1 MYIALG
7 KWCFRNPWRV
17 FAGWVALAVAAAL
30 IAGLAGPSWGAA
42 LSTPDSESDRAAD
55 VLNAHFGDFGSNING
70 SIVVKSSSGVDDPA
84 VRSTLTELFV
94 AVDGIDEVTVN
105 SPFDPGGRQF
115 VAQQGPFAGQ
125 IAVAEVQIS
134 RSFNLN
140 EAGGLGEHITELIDS
155 SGVREI
161 PGVQVELGGSW
172 LAGQEPPETEAI
184 GLAFA
189 VFVLIAAVGSVVAM
203 GVTVGTALIGVGI
216 GALTITILSNVF
228 TVPDIAPTLGVMIGL
243 GVGIDYALII
253 LNRYREWVRNGL
265 GPLDAVGAALDSAGR
280 SVLFAGAT
288 VVVSLLGLLLMGLP
302 FVAGLGLSA
311 AITVSIVMA
320 GSMTLLPAV
329 LGLMR
334 NRMATTRVRGILA
347 ASLVS
352 VALLGFGLGIRP
364 LLAALPAAAAV
375 LIAGT
380 VGGPRNPLRRIL
392 HQRQPKPL
400 RATAW
405 YRLSRVVQ
413 RRAWLFALGGT
424 AVLLLAAAPVFALR
438 LGFSDEG
445 NFPPDS
451 TTRKAYDLI
460 ADGFGPGANG
470 PLLIVAETSGNQ
482 DLLALLELT
491 DALNRTEGVV
501 AASPPFPSADGGAA
515 MIRVLPA
522 TGPQDAATET
532 LVHTLRDQVVPAA
545 MDGTGVDALV
555 GGTVAFQIDFSD
567 YLAGRMQIF
576 FGAVLGASFLLLMA
590 VFRSLVVPLKA
601 VIMNMLSI
609 GASYGVLVA
618 IFQWGWFGSILGIQP
633 APIEPFIP
641 MMLFAVL
648 FGLSMDYEVFLLS
661 RMKEEYERTGDP
673 VNSVADGLAA
683 TARVITA
690 AAAIMIVVFGSFVL
704 EEERVVKLFGL
715 GLATAIAID
724 ATLVR
729 MLIVPSTME
738 LLGARNWW
746 LPAWLDRIIPNL
758 RVEGELPDIR
768 LANDDDPE
776 PEHVEQP
783 ELGEEPEHAG

>member
-1 MYIALG
+1 MYTALG

-17 FAGWVALAVAAAL
+17 FAAWLALAVAAAL
-30 IAGLAGPSWGAA
+30 AAGIVGPSWGAS
-42 LSTPDSESDRAAD
+42 LSSPGAESDRAAD
-55 VLNAHFGDFGSNING
+55 VLDAHFDDLGANING
-70 SIVVKSSSGVDDPA
+70 SIVIKAASGVDDPA
-84 VRSTLTELFV
+84 VRSTLTELF
-94 AVDGIDEVTVN
+94 AAIDAIEQVTVN
-105 SPFDPGGRQF
+105 SPYDPGGRQF
-115 VAQQGPFAGQ
+115 IAQQGPHAGQ
-125 IAVAEVQIS
+125 IAVAEIQLS

-140 EAGGLGEHITELIDS
+140 ETGSLGEHIAELIDG
-155 SGVREI
+155 SGVRGM
-161 PGVQVELGGSW
+161 PGVQVEIGGAW
-172 LAGQEPPETEAI
+172 LTGQEPPETEAI

-189 VFVLIAAVGSVVAM
+189 VFVLIAAVGSVAAM

-216 GALTITILSNVF
+216 GALTITILSNVT

-253 LNRYREWVRNGL
+253 LNRYREWVRAGF
-265 GPLDAVGAALDSAGR
+265 GPLEAVGAALDSAGR
-280 SVLFAGAT
+280 SVVFAGAT

-302 FVAGLGLSA
+302 FVAGMGLAA
-311 AITVSIVMA
+311 AITVAIVMA

-329 LGLMR
+329 LGRMR
-334 NRMATTRVRGILA
+334 NRMTTTRVRGMAA
-347 ASLVS
+347 ASLVA
-352 VALLGFGLGIRP
+352 VALLGFGIGVRP
-364 LLAALPAAAAV
+364 LLAGLPAAAAV
-375 LIAGT
+375 LVAGAF
-380 VGGPRNPLRRIL
+380 GGTRNPLRRIL

-400 RATAW
+400 RDTAW

-424 AVLLLAAAPVFALR
+424 AVLVLAAAPVFALR

-445 NFPPDS
+445 NFPPDT

-470 PLLIVAETSGNQ
+470 PLLIVAETSGQQ
-482 DLLALLELT
+482 DQLALLELT
-491 DALNRTEGVV
+491 NALNSTDGIV
-501 AASPPFPSADGGAA
+501 AASPPFPSPDGGAA

-522 TGPQDAATET
+522 TGPQDARTEA
-532 LVHTLRDQVVPAA
+532 LVHRLRGHVVPTA
-545 MDGTGVDALV
+545 MDGTGVEALV
-555 GGTVAFQIDFSD
+555 GGAVAFQIDFSD
-567 YLAGRMQIF
+567 YLAARMPIF

-601 VIMNMLSI
+601 VVMNMLSI

-618 IFQWGWFGSILGIQP
+618 VFQWGWFGSVLGIQP

-758 RVEGELPDIR
+758 RIEGELPDIER
-768 LANDDDPE
+768 AEIAKIERAEFPE
-776 PEHVEQP
+776 I
-783 ELGEEPEHAG
+783 EHAETSDGAV

>member
-1 MYIALG
+1 MYKALG
-7 KWCFRNPWRV
+7 RWCFRHPWRV
-17 FAGWVALAVAAAL
+17 FAAWLGFAVAAGL
-30 IAGLAGPSWGAA
+30 LAGLVGASYGAA
-42 LSTPDSESDRAAD
+42 LSTPDSESDHAAD
-55 VLNAHFGDFGSNING
+55 VLESHFGNLGSNIGG
-70 SIVVKSSSGVDDPA
+70 SIVVKSTSGVDDPA
-84 VRSTLTELFV
+84 VRSALTEVFV
-94 AVDGIDEVTVN
+94 AVDALDQVTIN
-105 SPFDPGGRQF
+105 SPYDPGGRQF
-115 VAQQGPFAGQ
+115 IAQQGPHAGQ
-125 IAVAEVQIS
+125 IAVAEVEIS
-134 RSFNLN
+134 RSFNIIESGDLS
-140 EAGGLGEHITELIDS
+140 ERIHELIDH
-155 SGVREI
+155 SGLREM
-161 PGVQVELGGSW
+161 PGVQIEVGGQW
-172 LAGQEPPETEAI
+172 LTAQEPPETEAI

-216 GALTITILSNVF
+216 GALTITILSNVA

-253 LNRYREWVRNGL
+253 LNRYREWVRSGF
-265 GPLDAVGAALDSAGR
+265 GPLEAVGAALDSAGR
-280 SVLFAGAT
+280 SVVFAGAT

-334 NRMATTRVRGILA
+334 NRMATTRVRGMLA
-347 ASLVS
+347 ASLVA

-364 LLAALPAAAAV
+364 LLAGLPAAAAV
-375 LIAGT
+375 LIAGAF
-380 VGGPRNPLRRIL
+380 GGPRNPLRRIL
-392 HQRQPKPL
+392 HHRQPKPL
-400 RATAW
+400 RNTAW

-424 AVLLLAAAPVFALR
+424 AVLVLAAAPVFALR

-460 ADGFGPGANG
+460 AEGFGAGANG
-470 PLLIVAETSGNQ
+470 PLLIVAETSGTE
-482 DLLALLELT
+482 DLVALLELT
-491 DALNRTEGVV
+491 TALNQTDGVT
-501 AASPPFPSADGGAA
+501 AASPPFPSPDGQAA
-515 MIRVLPA
+515 LIRVLPA
-522 TGPQDAATET
+522 TGPQDAETET
-532 LVHTLRDQVVPAA
+532 LVHTLRDGVIPQS

-555 GGTVAFQIDFSD
+555 GGAVAFRIDFSD
-567 YLAGRMQIF
+567 YIAGRMLIF

-618 IFQWGWFGSILGIQP
+618 VFQWGWFGSVLGIQP
-633 APIEPFIP
+633 APIEPFVP

-690 AAAIMIVVFGSFVL
+690 AAAIMVVVFGSFVL

-758 RVEGELPDIR
+758 RVEGELPNVEMEESS
-768 LANDDDPE
+768 LDD
-776 PEHVEQP
+776 
-783 ELGEEPEHAG
+783 A

>member
-1 MYIALG
+1 MYKALG
-7 KWCFRNPWRV
+7 RWCFRHPWRV
-17 FAGWVALAVAAAL
+17 FAAWLGFAVAAGL
-30 IAGLAGPSWGAA
+30 LAGLVGASYGAA
-42 LSTPDSESDRAAD
+42 LSTPDSESDHAAD
-55 VLNAHFGDFGSNING
+55 VLESHFGNLGSNIGG
-70 SIVVKSSSGVDDPA
+70 SIVVKSTSGVDDPA
-84 VRSTLTELFV
+84 VRSALTEVFV
-94 AVDGIDEVTVN
+94 AVDALDQVTIN
-105 SPFDPGGRQF
+105 SPYDPGGRQF
-115 VAQQGPFAGQ
+115 IAQQGPHAGQ
-125 IAVAEVQIS
+125 IAVAEVEIS
-134 RSFNLN
+134 RSFNIIESGDLS
-140 EAGGLGEHITELIDS
+140 ERIHELIDH
-155 SGVREI
+155 SGLREM
-161 PGVQVELGGSW
+161 PGVQIEVGGQW
-172 LAGQEPPETEAI
+172 LTAQEPPETEAI

-216 GALTITILSNVF
+216 GALTITILSNVA

-253 LNRYREWVRNGL
+253 LNRYREWVRSGF
-265 GPLDAVGAALDSAGR
+265 GPLEAVGAALDSAGR
-280 SVLFAGAT
+280 SVVFAGAT

-334 NRMATTRVRGILA
+334 NRMATTRVRGMLA
-347 ASLVS
+347 ASLVA

-364 LLAALPAAAAV
+364 LLAGLPAAAAV
-375 LIAGT
+375 LVAGAF
-380 VGGPRNPLRRIL
+380 GGPRNPLRRIL
-392 HQRQPKPL
+392 HHRQPKPL
-400 RATAW
+400 RDTAW

-424 AVLLLAAAPVFALR
+424 AVLVVAAAPVFALR

-470 PLLIVAETSGNQ
+470 PLLIVAETSGTE
-482 DLLALLELT
+482 DLVALLELT
-491 DALNRTEGVV
+491 TALNQTDGVT
-501 AASPPFPSADGGAA
+501 AASPPFPSPDGQAA
-515 MIRVLPA
+515 LIRVLPA
-522 TGPQDAATET
+522 TGPQDAETET
-532 LVHTLRDQVVPAA
+532 LVHTLRDGVIPQS

-555 GGTVAFQIDFSD
+555 GGAVAFRIDFSD
-567 YLAGRMQIF
+567 YIAGRMLIF

-618 IFQWGWFGSILGIQP
+618 VFQWGWFGSVLGIQP
-633 APIEPFIP
+633 APIEPFVP

-690 AAAIMIVVFGSFVL
+690 AAAIMVVVFGSFVL

-758 RVEGELPDIR
+758 RVEGELPNVEMEESS
-768 LANDDDPE
+768 LDD
-776 PEHVEQP
+776 
-783 ELGEEPEHAG
+783 A